1 MLLSFR
7 QIYYILSCMKYK
19 DDIRRNV
26 QSALFK
32 EKKKKCCQSPK
43 QIKNNL
49 NNHALVKA
57 LSVKQMF
64 FSIQPKGTAINTLNP
79 QNK

>member
-1 MLLSFR
+1 
-7 QIYYILSCMKYK
+7 MKYK

-32 EKKKKCCQSPK
+32 KKNKQNK